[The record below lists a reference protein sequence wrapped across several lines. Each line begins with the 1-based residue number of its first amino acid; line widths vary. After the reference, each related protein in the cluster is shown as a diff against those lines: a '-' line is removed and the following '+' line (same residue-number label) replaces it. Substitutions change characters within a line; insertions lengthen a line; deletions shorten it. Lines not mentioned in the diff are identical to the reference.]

1 MSEQE
6 LFATVQKRR
15 RALERATK
23 RRFAA
28 QARED
33 VARAELRAA
42 MADYA
47 HCQGL
52 DTGAMGD

>member
-1 MSEQE
+1 VDEQE
-6 LFATVQKRR
+6 LFAAVKKRR
-15 RALERATK
+15 RELERATAK
-23 RRFAA
+23 RAAA
-28 QARED
+28 QQAEDAARSS
-33 VARAELRAA
+33 LREA